1 MAMGRGSSSR
11 NTALMRA
18 HENLFDYYLQAEET
32 YKQKEKVKKLGAKW
46 DLSRK
51 QWYVENAENMKPF
64 LPYVPEYLRKPHNK
78 GS

>member
-1 MAMGRGSSSR
+1 
-11 NTALMRA
+11 MRT
-18 HENLFDYYLQAEET
+18 YLITT
-32 YKQKEKVKKLGAKW
+32 YKQKEEVKKLGAKW